1 MRTITC
7 KLLQLLASFRLRF
20 VSGKLWKTGQLH
32 VLHGF

>member
-20 VSGKLWKTGQLH
+20 VSGKLWKMGQLH